1 MALITQ
7 NDNFKYLTF
16 SLVFLL
22 LGVALA
28 EQFFDARAQQFVQSA
43 TVVTLLVS
51 VWGVDRRNRY
61 FSRNLFLPLSI
72 LATSILSNLL
82 GDFEHNYLHL
92 FLLLL
97 FFILTSI
104 TTARQVL
111 FTGEI
116 DGNKILGA
124 ICLYI
129 MLGLI
134 WAMVYTI
141 IHLLTTDA
149 FSGVNDLGDWYEV
162 LPDFI
167 YFSFVTL
174 TTLGFGDISPLM
186 PITRFLVY
194 FEAIFGQ
201 FYLTILVASLVGA
214 GMSNLQKEV
223 KEPDD

>member
-1 MALITQ
+1 MALISR
-7 NDNFKYLTF
+7 NDNYIYLTC
-16 SLVFLL
+16 SLILL
-22 LGVALA
+22 LLAVALA
-28 EQFFDARAQQFVQSA
+28 DQFFDASAQHLVQSA

-51 VWGVDRRNRY
+51 VWGVETKSRIFNRNMV
-61 FSRNLFLPLSI
+61 LPLSI
-72 LATSILSNLL
+72 LLTSLVSNLL
-82 GDFEHNYLHL
+82 GDFDHNYLHL
-92 FLLLL
+92 FLLLA
-97 FFILTSI
+97 FFIFTSI

-111 FTGEI
+111 FTGAI

-134 WAMVYTI
+134 WAMTYTI
-141 IHLLTTDA
+141 IHLFTTNA
-149 FSGVNDLGDWYEV
+149 FTGVNDVGDWYEV

-201 FYLTILVASLVGA
+201 FYLAILVASLVSSA
-214 GMSNLQKEV
+214 SIKLQDEPKE
-223 KEPDD
+223 